1 MIVNYIPRLLKY
13 FQGSE
18 FIVSNVQIRGGYVVL
33 VGIVEGEFSV
43 GDKVIQTI
51 DEV

>member
-1 MIVNYIPRLLKY
+1 MLRLLKY
-13 FQGSE
+13 LQGSE

-33 VGIVEGEFSV
+33 VGTVEGKLSV
-43 GDKVIQTI
+43 GDKVIQAI